1 MIPAYKDKNKGTWY
15 ASFYYEN
22 WMAIKEMKI
31 NRCFAAKREV
41 LISRATTICEIRSQD
56 VITWKNEMLN
66 HRDKDGKSYSPIYL
80 KTPKSNCVIQM
91 PAFLCEKIQE
101 YIKTLYTV
109 RPTDRIFSVTKSY
122 LYREIERGSK
132 AAGVKRI
139 RIHDLRHSHRATA
152 AATIA
157 AASPVSI
164 TLLEFVIPMCITSF
178 WGMHPISSYECN
190 SANDFVPFACM
201 LLVGSKRRNGF
212 AFGT

>member
-139 RIHDLRHSHRATA
+139 RIHDLRHSHISLLIDMVFSALAITDRVGHESIGSSTG
-152 AATIA
+152 TGV
-157 AASPVSI
+157 ASAS
-164 TLLEFVIPMCITSF
+164 SF
-178 WGMHPISSYECN
+178 AIRSFRS
-190 SANDFVPFACM
+190 
-201 LLVGSKRRNGF
+201 LGSPNTR
-212 AFGT
+212 